1 MSGLTIGN
9 VAKRAGVGVET
20 IRFYERQG
28 LIEQPQKPGVGF
40 RHYPA
45 DVVLRV
51 RFIRHAKELGFSL
64 REIGELLDLSLEPEQ
79 NCGEVRMRAE
89 AKIADIDCRIESL
102 EKMKGALSRLVVA
115 CGTQN
120 QAQSCPIIES
130 IVEESS
136 SAD

>member
-1 MSGLTIGN
+1 
-9 VAKRAGVGVET
+9 
-20 IRFYERQG
+20 
-28 LIEQPQKPGVGF
+28 
-40 RHYPA
+40 
-45 DVVLRV
+45 VVLRV
-51 RFIRHAKELGFSL
+51 RFIRQAKELGFSL

-89 AKIADIDCRIESL
+89 AKIADIDSRIESL
-102 EKMKGALSRLVVA
+102 KKMKGALSRLVIA

-120 QAQSCPIIES
+120 QSQSCPIIES